1 MTRRILIQDKD
12 IRMAV
17 FFMTNISTILLY
29 LTTKQVRDS
38 LDDQEKKKFNSKFLK
53 TKMSEYEVV
62 YQSIIDSFN
71 IDMFGHFSNSVT
83 REQFAHQLASD
94 GWKYFDRK
102 NLNELFYI
110 KY

>member
-1 MTRRILIQDKD
+1 MFLRVVQPEMQRRVLIQDKD

-38 LDDQEKKKFNSKFLK
+38 LDDQEQKEFSSKLLK

-62 YQSIIDSFN
+62 YQSIIDNFN
-71 IDMFGHFSNSVT
+71 IDMFG
-83 REQFAHQLASD
+83 
-94 GWKYFDRK
+94 
-102 NLNELFYI
+102 
-110 KY
+110 